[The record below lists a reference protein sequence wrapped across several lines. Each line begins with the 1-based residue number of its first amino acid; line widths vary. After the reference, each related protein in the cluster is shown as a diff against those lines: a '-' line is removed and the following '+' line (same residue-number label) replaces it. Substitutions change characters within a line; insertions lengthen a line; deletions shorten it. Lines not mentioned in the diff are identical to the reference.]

1 MKHRKVLALTA
12 ALAGFALVATGC
24 SNGSNGGSGSG
35 SDDSGKKTL
44 PTSAQI
50 NEQPVSD
57 LQDGGTLRLPIS
69 QWITQWNYNQ
79 VDGALVDASTIEQAT
94 MPFIYVIDGKGA
106 PQLDTDYVSKAE
118 ATSDDPLTI
127 EYEINPKAKWNDGS
141 PITWKDF
148 ENEWKALNGTN
159 PDYLVGSTTGY
170 EDIASVT
177 KGSSDQD
184 VKVVFDKP
192 FSDWKSLFTPLYPA
206 SQTGTPEQFNEAYK
220 GKVPVSSGPYKV
232 SELDETAGTVTIVPD
247 ENWWGDKPKLDQV
260 IFRSLDGNA
269 DVDAY
274 LNKEIDSVLTTTSER
289 FDRVKDAKDSKVY
302 ASTSAQYTHVDFSS
316 KGILKDKQLRLAIQH
331 AVNREALAQVIGGT
345 LPYKLGTLD
354 NHVFLSTD
362 DGYEANTDP
371 NGTFDVEK
379 AKKILDDDG
388 WKTDGQYRKKGGK
401 TLSLSITI
409 PSGATSSQKLSE
421 VMQQQLKDVGI
432 ELKLKS
438 VAVDDFFE
446 QYVTPGNY
454 DMTIFVWG
462 GTGFHSS
469 SASIYQTGDTGQNY
483 GRIGDDAIDKLIA
496 QAVAEPDT
504 EKANAIWN
512 KVDKQVWAI
521 GHSMP
526 ITAKPALVAQ
536 NPKLANYGAFAGAQ
550 NIDWTK
556 VGFTK

>member
-1 MKHRKVLALTA
+1 MEGPERVEP
-12 ALAGFALVATGC
+12 G
-24 SNGSNGGSGSG
+24 
-35 SDDSGKKTL
+35 
-44 PTSAQI
+44 
-50 NEQPVSD
+50 
-57 LQDGGTLRLPIS
+57 
-69 QWITQWNYNQ
+69 
-79 VDGALVDASTIEQAT
+79 
-94 MPFIYVIDGKGA
+94 
-106 PQLDTDYVSKAE
+106 
-118 ATSDDPLTI
+118 
-127 EYEINPKAKWNDGS
+127 
-141 PITWKDF
+141 
-148 ENEWKALNGTN
+148 
-159 PDYLVGSTTGY
+159 YLVGSTTGY
-170 EDIASVT
+170 EDIASVS

-192 FSDWKSLFTPLYPA
+192 FLRLEVALQPA
-206 SQTGTPEQFNEAYK
+206 LPGEPDRHPGAVQRGVQGQGAALVRTVQG
-220 GKVPVSSGPYKV
+220 V
-232 SELDETAGTVTIVPD
+232 ELDETAGTVTIVPD

-354 NHVFLSTD
+354 NHIFLSTD

-388 WKTDGQYRKKGGK
+388 WKTDGQYRKKDGK

-462 GTGFHSS
+462 GTGFHSGG
-469 SASIYQTGDTGQNY
+469 ASIYKPATPARTTAASATTRSTTRREGHRRAGHRQGERDLEPGRQAGLGD
-483 GRIGDDAIDKLIA
+483 RPLDADHREA
-496 QAVAEPDT
+496 GPRRAEPEARQLRRVRGRAEHRLDQGRVH
-504 EKANAIWN
+504 E
-512 KVDKQVWAI
+512 
-521 GHSMP
+521 
-526 ITAKPALVAQ
+526 VAARHQ
-536 NPKLANYGAFAGAQ
+536 DGPGRRTRPGPFPVLL
-550 NIDWTK
+550 
-556 VGFTK
+556 

>member
-1 MKHRKVLALTA
+1 MKHRNVLALTA

-24 SNGSNGGSGSG
+24 SSGSNGGSGG
-35 SDDSGKKTL
+35 ASDDSGKKTL
-44 PTSAQI
+44 PTTAQI
-50 NEQPVSD
+50 NEHPVSD
-57 LQDGGTLRLPIS
+57 LEQGGTLRLPIS

-79 VDGALVDASTIEQAT
+79 VDGALVDAATIEQAT
-94 MPFIYVIDGKGA
+94 MPFVYTIDGKGA
-106 PQLDTDYVSKAE
+106 PELDTDYVSKAE

-127 EYEINPKAKWNDGS
+127 EYTINPDAKWNDGS
-141 PITWKDF
+141 AITWKDF
-148 ENEWKALNGTN
+148 ENEWKALNGSN
-159 PDYLVGSTTGY
+159 KEYLVGSTTGY
-170 EDIASVT
+170 EDIASVSQ
-177 KGSSDQD
+177 GSDERD
-184 VKVVFDKP
+184 VKVVFSKP
-192 FSDWKSLFTPLYPA
+192 FSDWKSLFSPLYPA
-206 SQTGTPEQFNEAYK
+206 SQTDTPEKFNEAYK
-220 GKVPVSSGPYKV
+220 GNVPVSSGPYKV
-232 SELDETAGTVTIVPD
+232 GKLDETAQTVTIVPD
-247 ENWWGDKPKLDQV
+247 SNWWGEKPKLDQV
-260 IFRSLDGNA
+260 IFRALDGNA

-289 FDRVKDAKDSKVY
+289 FDRVKDAKDSKIY

-331 AVNREALAQVIGGT
+331 SVNREALAQVIGGT

-354 NHVFLSTD
+354 NHLFLSTD
-362 DGYEANTDP
+362 DGYQSNTDP

-388 WKTDGQYRKKGGK
+388 WKTDGTYRKKDGK

-432 ELKLKS
+432 QLKLKS

-469 SASIYQTGDTGQNY
+469 SASIYTTGDTGQNY
-483 GRIGDDAIDKLIA
+483 GRIADSTIDALVKKAI
-496 QAVAEPDT
+496 AEPDT
-504 EKANAIWN
+504 TKANKIWN
-512 KVDKQVWAI
+512 QIDEKVWAI